1 MPDLTFAEVGQ
12 ILRLLESIDASEV
25 DLEWGDLRLRVRHGD
40 ASVSDGA
47 AASPKA
53 AITHASPEPGASV
66 IEPEAPTATERQ
78 AKAPVDSRADI
89 PHHWVAI
96 KAPMVGT
103 FYRSPKPGE
112 PAFVD
117 AGDVVA
123 LGDTVGLVEVMK
135 LFTELKTEVAGKV
148 ARIDADDTALVEF
161 GQPLIWI
168 EPA

>member
-12 ILRLLESIDASEV
+12 ILRLLESIDAAEV
-25 DLEWGDLRLRVRHGD
+25 DLEWGDLRLRVRQGEP
-40 ASVSDGA
+40 AVSDGA
-47 AASPKA
+47 FASPRVVESDA
-53 AITHASPEPGASV
+53 DPEPNVSATES
-66 IEPEAPTATERQ
+66 EAPTSTKPQPEAR
-78 AKAPVDSRADI
+78 VDGRGDV
-89 PHHWVAI
+89 PDHWVAVS
-96 KAPMVGT
+96 APMVGT

-112 PAFVD
+112 PAFVN

-148 ARIDADDTALVEF
+148 AQIDADDTALVEF

>member
-25 DLEWGDLRLRVRHGD
+25 DLEWGDLRLRVRHGEP
-40 ASVSDGA
+40 AVSDGA
-47 AASPKA
+47 YASPLA
-53 AITHASPEPGASV
+53 AESDANPEPNVSATES
-66 IEPEAPTATERQ
+66 EAPTAAGLHTNP
-78 AKAPVDSRADI
+78 PVDGRPDV
-89 PHHWVAI
+89 PDHWVAI
-96 KAPMVGT
+96 SAPMVGT